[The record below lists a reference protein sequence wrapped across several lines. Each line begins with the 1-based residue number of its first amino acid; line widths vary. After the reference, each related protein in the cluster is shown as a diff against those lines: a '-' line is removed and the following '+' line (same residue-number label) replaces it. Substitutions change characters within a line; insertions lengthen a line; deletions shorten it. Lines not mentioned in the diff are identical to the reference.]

1 MSAINIIKTY
11 AKKQLTKNRGS
22 GIMEIP
28 NRYMVDQRQLSLQNY
43 LIQKGVNPNSI
54 KTEGQLNTI
63 LQQIEKNRIATGLK
77 KAEAQKRIEQYEDIR
92 KSNIDKR
99 SKKIELFLAG
109 GSDLLKDLNKQA
121 IAISQGNY
129 QTPAQVTEA
138 NKQLAAIKQQS
149 DDVQKLI
156 EQEYDKYTE
165 YIKDNKDNQAFLNKL
180 SRNYGTIP
188 IIVNNIKASA
198 VDMGLGVAELGS
210 QAFELF

>member
-1 MSAINIIKTY
+1 MRGYDEFKSILLNNSPNPILVINPDNAIEY
-11 AKKQLTKNRGS
+11 ANRALTELTGFSHAELIGKKPPFPWWGH
-22 GIMEIP
+22 
-28 NRYMVDQRQLSLQNY
+28 
-43 LIQKGVNPNSI
+43 
-54 KTEGQLNTI
+54 
-63 LQQIEKNRIATGLK
+63 
-77 KAEAQKRIEQYEDIR
+77 
-92 KSNIDKR
+92 
-99 SKKIELFLAG
+99 
-109 GSDLLKDLNKQA
+109 KDNDNLNKQA
-121 IAISQGNY
+121 IAISKGNY

-198 VDMGLGVAELGS
+198 VDMGLGVDTSALRRF
-210 QAFELF
+210 APLFVETVEKWRKIVADICAGKEPEPFTLTLPGQKPPPDMQKPSGGPEGYVKV